1 MRFRPRHYVLI
12 AIIVA
17 LGVFNIVR
25 ARHPRQPQSVTVS
38 TTPQGPVPQSPAW
51 AAFDKA
57 AGLRDA
63 PDSTFQPALQDLKHQ
78 AQTAP
83 AGQKADLDGCQ
94 TWLLF
99 YRQGAM
105 HAASQ
110 DAWRQRSMK
119 HLNDC
124 VAQHRDISS

>member
-17 LGVFNIVR
+17 LGIWNFVR
-25 ARHPRQPQSVTVS
+25 SRRVHQPQSVPVT
-38 TTPQGPVPQSPAW
+38 TTPQAPVRQSPAW
-51 AAFDKA
+51 SAFDKA

-63 PDSTFQPALQDLKHQ
+63 PDGSFQPTLQDLKQ
-78 AQTAP
+78 QIQTAAP
-83 AGQKADLDGCQ
+83 DQKADLKGCQ

-99 YRQGAM
+99 YRQNA
-105 HAASQ
+105 HASAQ
-110 DAWRQRSMK
+110 DAWKQRSTK

-124 VAQHRDISS
+124 VSQHRDVSS